1 MIWITPPLA
10 FAVLLAAVL
19 VMYRLSAGLAFKPKK
34 KPAGLEK
41 AYTGGEDVATSRV
54 QPDYSQFFPFAFFF
68 TILHV
73 VTLVV
78 ATVPT
83 ADLGSFIIAVVYI
96 MGALL
101 GLLIIFRRGHG
112 EA

>member
-1 MIWITPPLA
+1 LTSFLA
-10 FAVLLAAVL
+10 
-19 VMYRLSAGLAFKPKK
+19 YRRRQTA
-34 KPAGLEK
+34 AGLEK
-41 AYTGGEDVATSRV
+41 AYTGGELVPTHRV

-83 ADLGSFIIAVVYI
+83 ETIGSFTIALLYV
-96 MGALL
+96 MGAWL
-101 GLLIIFRRGHG
+101 GLLILFRR
-112 EA
+112 